1 MSLEQRETTAES
13 LRGTGCGTCKKRT
26 RDKRKRRGARLI
38 RSRFHE
44 RERERNGFYVGAP
57 SLRQFGAHTKRWP
70 PVIQKFAG
78 YGGTF
83 TNDEG
88 NFISSVYLS
97 GNLRDT
103 VRERV
108 FCIRAT
114 LYRLILNADNIIS
127 MCNWASC
134 HSITYFN
141 IINILI

>member
-26 RDKRKRRGARLI
+26 RDKRKRRGAGLYVPV
-38 RSRFHE
+38 STN
-44 RERERNGFYVGAP
+44 ERERNGFYVDAP

-103 VRERV
+103 VHECV
-108 FCIRAT
+108 FCIRVT
-114 LYRLILNADNIIS
+114 LYRLILNADNVIS